1 MNTFATFVTF
11 LVIWWLILFM
21 VLPFGVAP
29 PDVVEKGHAS
39 SAPAKPRILKKLLI
53 TTVLAI
59 GVTFAVQWFV
69 QSGLI
74 ELRPSKPD

>member
-1 MNTFATFVTF
+1 MNTFATIVTF

-39 SAPAKPRILKKLLI
+39 SAPAKPRLLRKLLI

-59 GVTFAVQWFV
+59 VVTIAVQWFV

-74 ELRPSKPD
+74 ELRPPKAE

>member
-1 MNTFATFVTF
+1 MNTFATIVTF
-11 LVIWWLILFM
+11 LVIWWLVLFM

-39 SAPAKPRILKKLLI
+39 SAPAKPRLLWKLLI

-59 GVTFAVQWFV
+59 VVTIAVQWFV

-74 ELRPSKPD
+74 ELRPPKAD

>member
-1 MNTFATFVTF
+1 MNLFATIVTF

-29 PDVVEKGHAS
+29 PEVVEKGHAS
-39 SAPAKPRILKKLLI
+39 SAPAKPRLLIKLLI

-59 GVTFAVQWFV
+59 VVTYGVQWFV

-74 ELRPSKPD
+74 DIRPPSAS